1 MLSPGW
7 LSLPAAQTGPVV
19 EKIEIRH
26 VGPPA
31 VSDDLVRANIHIKIG
46 DTYNPDA
53 TTDDIRALK
62 ATGYFRDIRVEAD
75 RTENGGVKLIY
86 VVQGQPVLSEVR
98 FEGNR
103 KYSNTKLLKLVKS
116 KMGEPLDDY
125 KLFSDAQEI
134 KKLYEKAGYQQTKVE
149 AKQSINEQLGRATVT
164 FDIKEAP
171 KVRIMEVQFVGAQ
184 AFSQRKLR
192 KQLKTRR
199 HWMFSWLTGSGKL
212 KEEQFQEDQEKLKD
226 FYWSEGYIDFEIKE
240 VKLDYASPTRLVI
253 RFIVYE
259 GQRYKV
265 GSVEFK
271 GNARF
276 TAEQIRQ
283 GVVVLGHPVKP
294 RMLEGEIFTPKGLEK
309 DREAIEDFYGA
320 HGYIGKGERDRIMV
334 GTIKNPNT
342 DRGTMDLVYQI
353 DEGEPS
359 KIEKIEIRGNT
370 KTKDKVIRRELS
382 VAPGEV
388 FDMVRVKLSKER
400 LEGLQ
405 YFTPPQ
411 GKVQMSVEPTEVPNL
426 KNLIVDVEEGSSGNF
441 YFGAGFSSIDQL
453 FGYVGMTQG
462 NFDLFNPP
470 YFTGGGQK
478 LRLQATIGTRQE
490 NYELSFVEPWF
501 LNRHLALDFDLF
513 HRDILYYSDLYDQR
527 ETGARIGLRRA
538 LFTDAFQ
545 VGLNYTIEN
554 VGIHFDQSLT
564 ATNIVMTPSPFSL
577 GQLVPLHT
585 VVPPS
590 ISPTLA
596 EESGDRLVSKV
607 GATLTYDTRG
617 EGYLPRRGQLT
628 SLSASVAGGPFGG
641 DTDFYKLDL
650 QSLWYFKG
658 PFEGH
663 VLELGGSAGVV
674 KAYGD
679 STRVPLFDRFFLGGA
694 NTLRG
699 YKFRHVGPKDEFG
712 EPLGGGTYWFLSA
725 EYSIPIIERL
735 RFAAF
740 YDIGMV
746 YSKAYD
752 FNLGNYNDDWG
763 VGLRLLIPQLG
774 PAPLR
779 LDYAFPITHG
789 SDTSG
794 SGRFQFSV
802 GYSRPF

>member
-1 MLSPGW
+1 
-7 LSLPAAQTGPVV
+7 
-19 EKIEIRH
+19 
-26 VGPPA
+26 
-31 VSDDLVRANIHIKIG
+31 
-46 DTYNPDA
+46 
-53 TTDDIRALK
+53 
-62 ATGYFRDIRVEAD
+62 
-75 RTENGGVKLIY
+75 
-86 VVQGQPVLSEVR
+86 
-98 FEGNR
+98 
-103 KYSNTKLLKLVKS
+103 
-116 KMGEPLDDY
+116 MGEPLDDY

-240 VKLDYASPTRLVI
+240 VKLDYSSPTRLVI
-253 RFIVYE
+253 RFI
-259 GQRYKV
+259 
-265 GSVEFK
+265 
-271 GNARF
+271 
-276 TAEQIRQ
+276 
-283 GVVVLGHPVKP
+283 
-294 RMLEGEIFTPKGLEK
+294 
-309 DREAIEDFYGA
+309 
-320 HGYIGKGERDRIMV
+320 
-334 GTIKNPNT
+334 
-342 DRGTMDLVYQI
+342 I

-359 KIEKIEIRGNT
+359 RIEKIEIRGNT

-382 VAPGEV
+382 VSPGEV

-545 VGLNYTIEN
+545 VALNYTIEN

-577 GQLVPLHT
+577 GQLVPINT

-607 GATLTYDTRG
+607 GVTLTYDTRG
-617 EGYLPRRGQLT
+617 GGYLPRRGQLT

-650 QSLWYFKG
+650 QS
-658 PFEGH
+658 
-663 VLELGGSAGVV
+663 S
-674 KAYGD
+674 
-679 STRVPLFDRFFLGGA
+679 
-694 NTLRG
+694 
-699 YKFRHVGPKDEFG
+699 
-712 EPLGGGTYWFLSA
+712 
-725 EYSIPIIERL
+725 
-735 RFAAF
+735 
-740 YDIGMV
+740 
-746 YSKAYD
+746 
-752 FNLGNYNDDWG
+752 
-763 VGLRLLIPQLG
+763 
-774 PAPLR
+774 
-779 LDYAFPITHG
+779 
-789 SDTSG
+789 
-794 SGRFQFSV
+794 
-802 GYSRPF
+802 

>member
-1 MLSPGW
+1 MKLLRCRCWLLLWILSPGG

-46 DTYNPDA
+46 DPYNPDA
-53 TTDDIRALK
+53 TTDDIPALK

-103 KYSNTKLLKLVKS
+103 KYSNPRLLKLVKS
-116 KMGEPLDDY
+116 KIGEPLDDY

-149 AKQSINEQLGRATVT
+149 PKQSINEQLGRATVT
-164 FDIKEAP
+164 FEIREAP
-171 KVRIMEVQFVGAQ
+171 KVRIMEVQFVGAR

-240 VKLDYASPTRLVI
+240 VKLDYASPTRLAI

-283 GVVVLGHPVKP
+283 GAVVLGHPVKP

-309 DREAIEDFYGA
+309 NREAIEDFYGA
-320 HGYIGKGERDRIMV
+320 HGYIGKGERDRITV
-334 GTIKNPNT
+334 GTSKNPNT

-382 VAPGEV
+382 VSPGEV

-405 YFTPPQ
+405 YFTQ
-411 GKVQMSVEPTEVPNL
+411 VKVQMSVEPTEVPNL
-426 KNLIVDVEEGSSGNF
+426 KNLIVDVEEWSSGNF

-453 FGYVGMTQG
+453 FGYVGMTPG

-490 NYELSFVEPWF
+490 NYELTFIEPWF
-501 LNRHLALDFDLF
+501 LNRKLALEVDLF
-513 HRDILYYSDLYDQR
+513 HRDIQYYSDLYDQR
-527 ETGARIGLRRA
+527 ETGARLGLTRA
-538 LFTDAFQ
+538 LFTDAFR
-545 VGLNYTIEN
+545 VGFNYTIEN
-554 VGIHFDQSLT
+554 VGI
-564 ATNIVMTPSPFSL
+564 
-577 GQLVPLHT
+577 
-585 VVPPS
+585 
-590 ISPTLA
+590 
-596 EESGDRLVSKV
+596 
-607 GATLTYDTRG
+607 
-617 EGYLPRRGQLT
+617 
-628 SLSASVAGGPFGG
+628 
-641 DTDFYKLDL
+641 
-650 QSLWYFKG
+650 
-658 PFEGH
+658 
-663 VLELGGSAGVV
+663 
-674 KAYGD
+674 
-679 STRVPLFDRFFLGGA
+679 RF
-694 NTLRG
+694 
-699 YKFRHVGPKDEFG
+699 
-712 EPLGGGTYWFLSA
+712 
-725 EYSIPIIERL
+725 
-735 RFAAF
+735 
-740 YDIGMV
+740 
-746 YSKAYD
+746 
-752 FNLGNYNDDWG
+752 
-763 VGLRLLIPQLG
+763 
-774 PAPLR
+774 
-779 LDYAFPITHG
+779 
-789 SDTSG
+789 G
-794 SGRFQFSV
+794 SGTTTNLVVTR
-802 GYSRPF
+802 RPGT